1 MTWGVAVYLSV
12 VKGVNSGDELTVAIN
27 KIGDFV
33 EKVTAFISSQLRPLA
48 LKGLAGSFNSLVD
61 VVCGC
66 ALELDDLF
74 LGADVT

>member
-1 MTWGVAVYLSV
+1 MYLSV
-12 VKGVNSGDELTVAIN
+12 VKSVNSGDELTIAID
-27 KIGDFV
+27 KIGNLI
-33 EKVTAFISSQLRPLA
+33 EKIAAFISSQLRPLA
-48 LKGLAGSFNSLVD
+48 LKGLAGSLNRLVD